1 MKTSKRKVLRFNV
14 ARDTRKYSMC
24 TVLGVLFNGEML
36 TDTFFFFFHFYS
48 RSSHL
53 VEWKYTNQAFQ
64 CQSVPAGN
72 CSNWFPLS
80 RTSIKLSIVRRAG
93 GIIWEG
99 RKPLVNTAWGLSWR
113 VPCTTK
119 QIYDSGNLST
129 LTDFIWLLHGD
140 SVLVKSEGQEF
151 LKRYVTVGRSN
162 KTQIKHGY
170 VFCYSWKIKQD
181 VPRWCPL
188 CNDKK

>member
-1 MKTSKRKVLRFNV
+1 MLPVTPES
-14 ARDTRKYSMC
+14 
-24 TVLGVLFNGEML
+24 TVRVQYLVYCLMVKCWL
-36 TDTFFFFFHFYS
+36 TLFFFFFHFYS

-53 VEWKYTNQAFQ
+53 VEWIYTNQAFQ

-140 SVLVKSEGQEF
+140 SVLEVRG
-151 LKRYVTVGRSN
+151 TG
-162 KTQIKHGY
+162 
-170 VFCYSWKIKQD
+170 VFETLCYSGKI
-181 VPRWCPL
+181 
-188 CNDKK
+188 